1 MKKLPLILLCF
12 PLLFSSCK
20 KDKSSPNINTSG
32 LITITTPGTYF
43 EPSLATCNVGDT
55 IIFNLG
61 SNHNALEVNEENY
74 NNNNAAFIDN
84 GFYFDFGETGYF
96 IPNES
101 KIYYYVCAPHLPDM
115 KGVIIVE

>member
-1 MKKLPLILLCF
+1 MKNINCILLAF
-12 PLLFSSCK
+12 FLLVSACK
-20 KDKSSPNINTSG
+20 KDNTNPNINSSNS
-32 LITITTPGTYF
+32 ITITTPGMYF
-43 EPSLATCNVGDT
+43 EPSLLTCNVGDT

-61 SNHNALEVNEENY
+61 STHNALEVSEENY

-101 KIYYYVCAPHLPDM
+101 KTYYYVCAPHLPEM
-115 KGVIIVE
+115 KGVIIVQ